1 MSRILRR
8 WFAPIIVNLNLPESI
23 IMAAID
29 DLKAAA
35 NTIVA
40 NQATLVAENTSLT
53 AQVADLTAK
62 LAAAGDATTALA
74 TEDAAVAD
82 VAAQLNAAVVPAP
95 APAPVPAA

>member
-8 WFAPIIVNLNLPESI
+8 WFAPINVTINLPESI

-29 DLKAAA
+29 DLDTAKAAIIA
-35 NTIVA
+35 SQDRIKAQN
-40 NQATLVAENTSLT
+40 AELT

-95 APAPVPAA
+95 APAPAA